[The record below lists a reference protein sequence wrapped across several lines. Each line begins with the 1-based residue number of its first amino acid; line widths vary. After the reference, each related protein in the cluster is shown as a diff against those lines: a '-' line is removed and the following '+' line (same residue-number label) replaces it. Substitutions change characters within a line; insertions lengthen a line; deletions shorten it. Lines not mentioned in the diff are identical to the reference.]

1 MAYGA
6 RLESE
11 LGESP
16 QGFKSPILRHKKRPP
31 ACRGVFSL
39 RNDTGNL
46 RAEDLPRRSPLSPS
60 RNFPPVQ
67 VNISQTLPIHLG
79 SLWLA
84 KIELGLTPTFG
95 VVQILRKWLAEY
107 TGTAAL
113 VCVVVGSGIMGTNLS
128 NDSAVALLVNTL
140 STIFALALLIL
151 IIAPISGAHFNP
163 AVSLVQVLRREMN
176 AVEFLSFISAQIA
189 GAITGAVIANV
200 MFDLPA
206 IQISSNERV
215 TTGTLVGE
223 VIATAGLITVIF
235 VLVARAQEKLIP
247 VAVAAWIGSAY
258 FFTSSTS
265 FANPAVT
272 IGRVFS
278 DTFAGIDP
286 VSVLPFIIAQLI
298 GATLGVALV
307 KGVTRV

>member
-1 MAYGA
+1 MI
-6 RLESE
+6 
-11 LGESP
+11 
-16 QGFKSPILRHKKRPP
+16 K
-31 ACRGVFSL
+31 
-39 RNDTGNL
+39 
-46 RAEDLPRRSPLSPS
+46 
-60 RNFPPVQ
+60 
-67 VNISQTLPIHLG
+67 
-79 SLWLA
+79 
-84 KIELGLTPTFG
+84 
-95 VVQILRKWLAEY
+95 ILRKWLAEY
-107 TGTAAL
+107 IGTATL

-128 NDSAVALLVNTL
+128 KDSGVALLINAF

-189 GAITGAVIANV
+189 GAISGAIIANV
-200 MFDLPA
+200 MFDLVA
-206 IQISSNERV
+206 IQISTNERV
-215 TTGTLVGE
+215 STGTLVGE

-235 VLVARAQEKLIP
+235 VLVARSQDKLIP

-278 DTFAGIDP
+278 DTFAGINP
-286 VSVLPFIIAQLI
+286 ASFLPFIIAQLI
-298 GATLGVALV
+298 GAMLGVALV
-307 KGVTRV
+307 KGITRA

>member
-1 MAYGA
+1 M
-6 RLESE
+6 
-11 LGESP
+11 
-16 QGFKSPILRHKKRPP
+16 K
-31 ACRGVFSL
+31 
-39 RNDTGNL
+39 
-46 RAEDLPRRSPLSPS
+46 
-60 RNFPPVQ
+60 
-67 VNISQTLPIHLG
+67 
-79 SLWLA
+79 
-84 KIELGLTPTFG
+84 
-95 VVQILRKWLAEY
+95 ILRKWLAEY
-107 TGTAAL
+107 IGTAAL

-128 NDSAVALLVNTL
+128 KDSGVALFINAF

-151 IIAPISGAHFNP
+151 MMAPISGAHFNP

-189 GAITGAVIANV
+189 GAVTGAIIANV
-200 MFDLPA
+200 MFDLQA
-206 IQISSNERV
+206 IQISTNERV
-215 TTGTLVGE
+215 TTGTLIGE
-223 VIATAGLITVIF
+223 VIASAGLICVIF
-235 VLVARAQEKLIP
+235 ILIARAQEKLIP

-298 GATLGVALV
+298 GAMLGIALV